1 VANIYGSDNDDILVG
16 TDEDDSILSQ
26 GGVDTVTGG
35 DGNDTFELRGWGN
48 NKFGTLTITDFT
60 AGDGAEDRI
69 DLDGHS
75 WELSGVQIA
84 RDFDEILD
92 VTTQV
97 GTDTH
102 IALTGD
108 YTIILQ
114 NVDRND
120 LVAEDFQNYYP
131 NRIGTEG
138 DDILTGVGGYET
150 FYGYGGNDII
160 TASHGHATI
169 YGGDGDDTIIGS
181 GGGDALID
189 GGAGDDT
196 ITGQGGPDEITGG
209 TGDDTINAGGGND
222 TINGGEGND
231 TLSGGHGNNTFIV
244 SANSGHDTISDFTAG
259 SDILDLTT
267 IFSGS
272 FNDLLNL
279 AVDTADGVRI
289 ATGADAIAFVV
300 ERGESLS
307 STERLLNNSGS
318 TASVTLNGVSK
329 SELVEASFPDLSLLP
344 LDLVGTDG
352 DDVLTGRNG
361 DDNISGGDGD
371 DILTGAG
378 GNDHING
385 GSGKN
390 TINGGDGHDYIST
403 GNDDDI
409 INGGAGNDTIF
420 AYGGNDTVT
429 GGTGNDTFELRGWGD
444 NKFGTLTITDFTARN
459 GSEDRIDLDGFSW
472 EHSGIQIDRNF
483 GELLDVT
490 MQVGGDTHIA
500 LSGDYTIILQNTHK
514 SDLIADD
521 FVNYHADRI
530 GTAGDDILHDTGAG
544 GGTFLEFGGN
554 DTVLGSANSD
564 TIDGG
569 AGNDTLH
576 GNGGSDSINGGDGND
591 VIDGGS
597 GSDILDGGAGNDT
610 LIGGF
615 GDDTFQCLAPKFS
628 TIPD

>member
-196 ITGQGGPDEITGG
+196 ITGQGGPD
-209 TGDDTINAGGGND
+209 
-222 TINGGEGND
+222 
-231 TLSGGHGNNTFIV
+231 
-244 SANSGHDTISDFTAG
+244 
-259 SDILDLTT
+259 
-267 IFSGS
+267 
-272 FNDLLNL
+272 
-279 AVDTADGVRI
+279 
-289 ATGADAIAFVV
+289 
-300 ERGESLS
+300 
-307 STERLLNNSGS
+307 
-318 TASVTLNGVSK
+318 
-329 SELVEASFPDLSLLP
+329 
-344 LDLVGTDG
+344 
-352 DDVLTGRNG
+352 
-361 DDNISGGDGD
+361 
-371 DILTGAG
+371 
-378 GNDHING
+378 
-385 GSGKN
+385 
-390 TINGGDGHDYIST
+390 
-403 GNDDDI
+403 
-409 INGGAGNDTIF
+409 
-420 AYGGNDTVT
+420 
-429 GGTGNDTFELRGWGD
+429 
-444 NKFGTLTITDFTARN
+444 
-459 GSEDRIDLDGFSW
+459 
-472 EHSGIQIDRNF
+472 
-483 GELLDVT
+483 
-490 MQVGGDTHIA
+490 
-500 LSGDYTIILQNTHK
+500 
-514 SDLIADD
+514 
-521 FVNYHADRI
+521 
-530 GTAGDDILHDTGAG
+530 
-544 GGTFLEFGGN
+544 
-554 DTVLGSANSD
+554 
-564 TIDGG
+564 
-569 AGNDTLH
+569 
-576 GNGGSDSINGGDGND
+576 
-591 VIDGGS
+591 
-597 GSDILDGGAGNDT
+597 
-610 LIGGF
+610 
-615 GDDTFQCLAPKFS
+615 
-628 TIPD
+628 